1 MQKIIVFAD
10 GGARGNPGPAAVAF
24 EIFLENSETKKIF
37 SFGKKIGKATNN
49 VAEYTAVV
57 EALNW
62 LIDNKNKFPQNIGI
76 HFFLDSNL
84 VVNQLNGL
92 FKIKDQNLIK
102 LLFTVK
108 GLQLKLI
115 NDIYYSHIARE
126 KNTGADTL
134 VNQVL
139 DS

>member
-1 MQKIIVFAD
+1 MQKILVYTD

-24 EIFLENSETKKIF
+24 EIFFENFESRKII

-57 EALNW
+57 EALKW
-62 LIDNKNKFPQNIGI
+62 LVNNKDKFPQNIEI

-92 FKIKDQNLIK
+92 FKIKDLTLIN
-102 LLFTVK
+102 LLFTIK
-108 GLQLKLI
+108 GLQQKLT
-115 NDIYYSHIARE
+115 NNIYYSHIARE
-126 KNTGADTL
+126 KNTRADVL
-134 VNQVL
+134 VNQTL